1 MYTTLH
7 HYGTVFTGQNR
18 ETDSSAQATSLTG
31 NGRSKTKGERREVD
45 NKVEIVE
52 VAPRDGLQNEKAPFS
67 TEQKLDL
74 INGLI
79 DAGLRRMEV
88 ASFVHPKRVPQM
100 ADAEAV
106 IAALPDRKD
115 VTYIGL
121 TLNMRGYQRAL
132 ATKDGGKRGIDEVGC
147 VIVASATFS
156 QKNQGQT
163 IDEGISVAE
172 EIIKTAHQDG
182 LRAQTTISA
191 ACGCPFEGEVDPQLV
206 IDIAKRIA
214 ELNPHEIAIAD
225 TIGVGTPLQVYNL
238 FTRLKEELPDM
249 PLRGHFHNTRNT
261 GIANAWAAYMAG
273 ARILDSSVG
282 GLGGCPFA
290 PAATGNI
297 GTEDLLYML
306 ERSEIVTGV
315 SLKKI
320 IELSKSLEPILG
332 RPTPAMV
339 SKAGG
344 FPSIAQEETCVA

>member
-1 MYTTLH
+1 MK
-7 HYGTVFTGQNR
+7 NR
-18 ETDSSAQATSLTG
+18 
-31 NGRSKTKGERREVD
+31 
-45 NKVEIVE
+45 VEIVD

-67 TEQKLDL
+67 TEQKLEL

-79 DAGLRRMEV
+79 DAGIRRMEV

-100 ADAEAV
+100 ADAEDV
-106 IAALPDRKD
+106 IAGLPDRAD

-121 TLNMRGYQRAL
+121 TLNMRGYQRAI
-132 ATKDGGKRGIDEVGC
+132 ATRDGGRRGLDEVGC
-147 VIVASATFS
+147 VIVASETFS

-163 IDEGISVAE
+163 IEEGISVAS
-172 EIIKTAHQDG
+172 EIISAAHSDG
-182 LRAQTTISA
+182 LRGQATISA
-191 ACGCPFEGEVDPQLV
+191 ACGCPFEGEVDPRLV
-206 IDIAKRIA
+206 IDIAKQVA
-214 ELNPHEIAIAD
+214 DLNPHEIAIAD
-225 TIGVGTPLQVYNL
+225 TIGVGTPKQVFEL
-238 FTRLKEELPDM
+238 FSALRRALPDM

-306 ERSEIVTGV
+306 ERSGIETGV
-315 SLKKI
+315 SLEKI
-320 IELSKSLEPILG
+320 IDVSKSLEPILG

-344 FPSIAQEETCVA
+344 FPAPAQETTCVA